1 MDLIVDLI
9 LLNTWWNIS
18 SKLSKHFIGTRLLLI
33 VAEISQEYSEP
44 FQTANMNIFAEING
58 CKDEFKILSNS

>member
-18 SKLSKHFIGTRLLLI
+18 SKLSKHFISTRLMLI
-33 VAEISQEYSEP
+33 VAEVSQEYSEP
-44 FQTANMNIFAEING
+44 FQTSKMNIFAEING
-58 CKDEFKILSNS
+58 CKDDFKTLSNC